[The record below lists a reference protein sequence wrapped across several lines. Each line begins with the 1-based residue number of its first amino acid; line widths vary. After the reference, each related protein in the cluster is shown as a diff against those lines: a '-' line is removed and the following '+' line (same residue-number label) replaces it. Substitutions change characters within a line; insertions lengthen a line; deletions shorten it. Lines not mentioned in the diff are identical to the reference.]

1 MTRCW
6 QAEACSH
13 FVWPSERQLDGHLV
27 RAADRVLQEQT
38 YPGAE
43 DHRAHFENLLPA
55 FRDGRYIRVDDKP
68 LFVVYQPGDL
78 SAEDVA
84 LWQSLARA
92 AGLPGLHLT
101 GIVNNLAE
109 ARAAREVGVDACLS
123 RALPVRR
130 AVDGDRGSS
139 GAWLVQ
145 IAAKRYRQL
154 FRKPYHVYDSREAAA
169 YLDLNPP
176 AGMDFYPCVF
186 PGWDNTPRSGL
197 NGLVFTH
204 SSPGLFQEHLRQA
217 AARVANYPA
226 EHQIII
232 LKSWNEWAEGNYLEP
247 ERFGTGFDALKAF
260 LKSAR
265 REMEFRSA
273 SSSRFITPDPLSAAV
288 NPRLLSPKPPKSCRG
303 RQFPDESLG
312 PARNSRENIAGAP
325 VPTPGGLPT
334 RGLRAIWASS
344 TARILSRS
352 WTRTIFTCPGAS
364 RSSGRF
370 CRTPDCTRYEAVG
383 TF

>member
-1 MTRCW
+1 MTKPRLIAYYLPQYHPVPENDSW
-6 QAEACSH
+6 WGEGFTEWTNVRKAKPLFRGHYQPHIPTELGYYNLRDPLARERQAELARQAGIEGFCYWHYWFAGKRLLEKPFEEVLASGKPA
-13 FVWPSERQLDGHLV
+13 FPFCLAWANASWTGVWYG
-27 RAADRVLQEQT
+27 AADRVLQEQT

-43 DHRAHFENLLPA
+43 DHRAHFESLLPA

-109 ARAAREVGVDACLS
+109 ARAAREVGFDACTIS
-123 RALPVRR
+123 RTSGRGGRLTWDRELFRR
-130 AVDGDRGSS
+130 LAGPNR
-139 GAWLVQ
+139 
-145 IAAKRYRQL
+145 AAKRYQRL

-169 YLDLNPP
+169 YIDLNPP
-176 AGMDFYPCVF
+176 ADMDFYPCVF

-197 NGLVFTH
+197 NGMVFTH

-217 AARVANYPA
+217 ASRVANYPA

-247 ERFGTGFDALKAF
+247 ERRFGTGFLDALKAF
-260 LKSAR
+260 LEEQ
-265 REMEFRSA
+265 RE
-273 SSSRFITPDPLSAAV
+273 
-288 NPRLLSPKPPKSCRG
+288 
-303 RQFPDESLG
+303 
-312 PARNSRENIAGAP
+312 ARNGI
-325 VPTPGGLPT
+325 
-334 RGLRAIWASS
+334 
-344 TARILSRS
+344 
-352 WTRTIFTCPGAS
+352 
-364 RSSGRF
+364 
-370 CRTPDCTRYEAVG
+370 
-383 TF
+383 